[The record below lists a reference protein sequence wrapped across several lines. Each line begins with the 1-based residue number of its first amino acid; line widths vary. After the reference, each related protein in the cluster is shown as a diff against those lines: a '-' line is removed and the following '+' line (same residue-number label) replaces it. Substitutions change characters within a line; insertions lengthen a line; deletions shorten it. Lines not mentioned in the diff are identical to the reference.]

1 MTPEKKK
8 ETIAFHFE
16 KILETLGLDLSDPS
30 LSKTPER
37 VAEMYVEEI
46 FSGLDPKTF
55 PEVVFH
61 HEPIDNELILIKH
74 ISLVS
79 FCEHHLVPM
88 VGCAHVAYLPQKGV
102 IGLSKIHRILR
113 HFAKRPQLQER
124 LTEQAAVSLQ
134 QVLQTDDVAVSI
146 EMKHFCVIARG
157 VEDENS
163 EVETHALK
171 GAFQSDPSLRST
183 FFLRIS
189 KEGREGKPDSVPLS
203 L

>member
-16 KILETLGLDLSDPS
+16 KILEALGLDLSDPS
-30 LSKTPER
+30 LSKTPDR
-37 VAEMYVEEI
+37 VAQMYVDEI
-46 FSGLDPKTF
+46 FSGLNPVSF
-55 PEVVFH
+55 PEVTIH
-61 HEPIDNELILIKH
+61 NEPVDNELVLIKN

-88 VGCAHVAYLPQKGV
+88 VGRAHVAYLPTEGIV
-102 IGLSKIHRILR
+102 GLSKIHRILR
-113 HFAKRPQLQER
+113 HFARRPQLQER
-124 LTEQAAVSLQ
+124 LTEQAAESLQ
-134 QVLQTDDVAVSI
+134 QVLRTDDVAVAI

-171 GAFQSDPSLRST
+171 GAFCSDPTLRST

-189 KEGREGKPDSVPLS
+189 KNLS
-203 L
+203 QK